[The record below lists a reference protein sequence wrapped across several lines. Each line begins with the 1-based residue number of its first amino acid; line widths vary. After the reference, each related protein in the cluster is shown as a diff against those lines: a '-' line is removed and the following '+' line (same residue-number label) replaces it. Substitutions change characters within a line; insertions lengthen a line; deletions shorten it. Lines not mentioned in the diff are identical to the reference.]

1 MKSNFPSILLL
12 LSGALLCI
20 SSVLTDHT
28 NGYVIGDRAEDFA
41 LLNYNGDTVSMAD
54 YPNAHGFIIVFTSNH
69 CPYAEAYE
77 DRLIAL
83 HKKYADK
90 GYPLIAINP
99 NAPEI
104 NKNDNMDSI
113 RKKAIAKK
121 FPFPYL
127 SDSLQTVFPKFGADR
142 TPHVFVLDSL
152 RHVKYMGTV
161 DDNAETSFKVKKRYV
176 EDAIQALMRGEDPA
190 PSTTKTIGCKI
201 RLMPRDSN

>member
-1 MKSNFPSILLL
+1 MKSYFPSIALILVV
-12 LSGALLCI
+12 ALLCI
-20 SSVLTDHT
+20 NATLKVQS
-28 NGYVIGDRAEDFA
+28 NGYVIGDSAEDFA
-41 LLNYNGDTVSMAD
+41 LKNYDGRTVSMSD
-54 YPNAHGFIIVFTSNH
+54 YKNARGFIIVFTSNH

-83 HKKYADK
+83 YKKFADK
-90 GYPLIAINP
+90 GFPLIAINP

-104 NKNDNMDSI
+104 NKDDNMDSI
-113 RKKAIAKK
+113 RKKALSKK

-152 RHVKYMGTV
+152 KRVRYMGTV
-161 DDNAETSFKVKKRYV
+161 DDNAEASFKVKKRYV
-176 EDAIQALMRGEDPA
+176 EDAIQALMHGEEPSPA
-190 PSTTKTIGCKI
+190 STKTIGCKI

>member
-1 MKSNFPSILLL
+1 MKSLFPSIVFILLGSL
-12 LSGALLCI
+12 LFINSTRI
-20 SSVLTDHT
+20 DQP
-28 NGYVIGDRAEDFA
+28 NGYVIGDTADDFA
-41 LLNYNGDTVSMAD
+41 LRNYDGRTVSMSD
-54 YPNAHGFIIVFTSNH
+54 YKNARGYILVFTSNH

-77 DRLIAL
+77 DRLISL

-99 NAPEI
+99 NAPQI
-104 NKNDNMDSI
+104 NKDDNMDSI
-113 RKKAIAKK
+113 RKKAITKK

-152 RHVKYMGTV
+152 RRVKYMGTV
-161 DDNAETSFKVKKRYV
+161 DDNAEASFKVKKRYV
-176 EDAIQALMRGEDPA
+176 EDAIQALMRGEEPFPA
-190 PSTTKTIGCKI
+190 STKTVGCKI

>member
-1 MKSNFPSILLL
+1 MKSFFPLIILILGG
-12 LSGALLCI
+12 SFLCI
-20 SSVLTDHT
+20 NATLQVKSY
-28 NGYVIGDRAEDFA
+28 GYVIGDSAEDFA
-41 LLNYNGDTVSMAD
+41 LRNYNDSIVSMSD
-54 YPNAHGFIIVFTSNH
+54 YKNARGFIIVFTSNH

-90 GYPLIAINP
+90 GFPVIAINP

-104 NKNDNMDSI
+104 NKDDNMDSI
-113 RKKAIAKK
+113 RKKALTKK

-152 RHVKYMGTV
+152 RRVRYMGTV
-161 DDNAETSFKVKKRYV
+161 DDNAETSAKVKKRYV
-176 EDAIQALMRGEDPA
+176 EDAVQALMRGEEPFLT
-190 PSTTKTIGCKI
+190 STKTIGCKI
-201 RLMPRDSN
+201 RLMTRDSN

>member
-1 MKSNFPSILLL
+1 MKSLFPSIVFILLGSL
-12 LSGALLCI
+12 LFINS
-20 SSVLTDHT
+20 TRMDQP
-28 NGYVIGDRAEDFA
+28 NGYVIGDTADDFA
-41 LLNYNGDTVSMAD
+41 LRNYDGRTVSMSD
-54 YPNAHGFIIVFTSNH
+54 YKNARGYILVFTSNH

-77 DRLIAL
+77 DRLISL

-99 NAPEI
+99 NAPQI
-104 NKNDNMDSI
+104 NKDDNMDSI
-113 RKKAIAKK
+113 RKKAITKK

-152 RHVKYMGTV
+152 RRVKYMGTV
-161 DDNAETSFKVKKRYV
+161 DDNAEASFKVKKRYV
-176 EDAIQALMRGEDPA
+176 EDAIQALMRGEEPFPA
-190 PSTTKTIGCKI
+190 STKTVGCKI